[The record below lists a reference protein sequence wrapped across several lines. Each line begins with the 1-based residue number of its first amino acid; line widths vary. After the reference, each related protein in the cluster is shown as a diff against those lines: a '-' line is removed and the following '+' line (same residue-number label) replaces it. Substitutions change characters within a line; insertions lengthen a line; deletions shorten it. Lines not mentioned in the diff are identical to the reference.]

1 MVSPQSFSEVLAK
14 LTDVKQSGD
23 IWTAPCPLPGHKTPA
38 GHLTLKDGGDK
49 ALITC
54 QGGRH
59 IYSDYCQAWGYGN
72 LTYSHNGNNPN
83 TASQTM
89 KPAEGSKQK
98 TPVKSLTASFSY
110 EYEKGKEAYQIRR
123 FDLSDGNKTFE
134 AWHKDRKYIPG
145 MGEYKGKPILYHL
158 PEIPAWVAADKTIH
172 LPEGEKKVDEI
183 ITRGGAAT
191 TSPFGAGKNKW
202 HPEFSETLRGA
213 NVAILP
219 DKDKPGHE
227 FAQDKARSLYGI
239 AKSVKILELPGL
251 PEKGDI
257 VDWFKIKN
265 NTFELLKQLASAAP
279 EYVPSP
285 HTASIL
291 PVIRKYPYTD
301 LGNAERLYYKYGDIF
316 RWVTERRLFIV
327 WNSQAWIYDTADHTQ
342 LNKLAKST
350 VRDIPKEAMPNMSK
364 DDYKAL
370 MQFAIECENQ
380 NRLKAMIESVKS
392 EGNITISINELNRNP
407 YLFNCRNATI
417 DLHTGMARPH
427 SKDDLITIVAP
438 VDYVFDAKCPKW
450 DSFLNLIQDNNPDM
464 IKYLN
469 KLSGYC
475 LTGDTKT
482 DVIPFCYG
490 IGGNGKSTYWAVQ
503 RDYIMGE
510 YAYEVD
516 PDVFLNSGQ
525 RFKDSGQREELA
537 NLYGKRLV
545 TATEIQKNSQ
555 LTINLLKAIS
565 GGEAIHG
572 DRKYERG
579 ITYKPRFKVILSG
592 NNEPIIK
599 DTSNGAWRR
608 LKKLPF
614 NVTIPNPIDG
624 FEDTFRDE
632 LPGILNW
639 LIRGCLLWQSE
650 GLKDPEEVV
659 NATAEY
665 RKNQD
670 IIAQVLDDC
679 FVLEPGVILAKKDFK
694 TVYLNWCTENSVKPV
709 GDKELKQR
717 LIMLNVKDGVNTAGT
732 VRVWKDI
739 RLKTPSDNLTASDG
753 KNLTLSP
760 TKGILEKSYEVPVSS
775 CQTGSNS
782 DSRLE
787 NSDILSVQ
795 KAIDIWHSEGAPVIH
810 LGPGENCFDLVELLS
825 RSGISAEHLEAVRA
839 WLQGHTK

>member
-1 MVSPQSFSEVLAK
+1 MANPQNFSEILAK
-14 LTDVKQSGD
+14 LPDAKQSGAT
-23 IWTAPCPLPGHKTPA
+23 WVASCPLPGHKTPA
-38 GHLTLKDGGDK
+38 GHLNLKDCGDK

-59 IYSDYCQAWGYGN
+59 TYTDFCKAWGYDS
-72 LTYSHNGNNPN
+72 LTYSHNGSRPVLR
-83 TASQTM
+83 ASS
-89 KPAEGSKQK
+89 PQK
-98 TPVKSLTASFSY
+98 HCVAMFSY
-110 EYEKGKEAYQIRR
+110 DDEKGKEAYQIRR
-123 FDLSDGNKTFE
+123 FDLGNGDKTFE
-134 AWHKDRKYIPG
+134 AWHKDGRYIPG
-145 MGEYKGKPILYHL
+145 MGDYKGRPILYHL
-158 PEIPAWVAADKTIH
+158 PGISGWVATGKTIY
-172 LPEGEKKVDEI
+172 LPEGEKKADEI
-183 ITRGGAAT
+183 IAKGGAAT

-213 NVAILP
+213 DVVILP
-219 DKDKPGHE
+219 DNDKPGHE
-227 FAQDKARSLYGI
+227 FAESKASSLYGV
-239 AKSVKILELPGL
+239 AKSVKMLELPGL
-251 PEKGDI
+251 QEKGDVI
-257 VDWFKIKN
+257 DWFRANN
-265 NTFELLKQLASAAP
+265 NTFALLEKLASTAP

-285 HTASIL
+285 NTSIL
-291 PVIRKYPYTD
+291 PGIRKYPYTD
-301 LGNAERLYYKYGDIF
+301 LGNAERLYDKYGEIF

-327 WNSQAWIYDTADHTQ
+327 WNSQAWVYDTADHTQ
-342 LNKLAKST
+342 LNKLAKFT
-350 VRDIPKEAMPNMSK
+350 VRDIPKEATPNMSK
-364 DDYKAL
+364 DDYKKL

-392 EGNITISINELNRNP
+392 EGNITISINELDKDL
-407 YLFNCRNATI
+407 YLFNCRNVTI
-417 DLHTGMARPH
+417 DLHTGVARPH

-438 VDYVFDAKCPKW
+438 IDYVSDAKCPKW
-450 DSFLNLIQDNNPDM
+450 DSFLNLIFANNPNL

-475 LTGDTKT
+475 MTGDTKT

-516 PDVFLNSGQ
+516 PDVFLISSQ

-545 TATEIQKNSQ
+545 TATEIPKNRQ

-579 ITYKPRFKVILSG
+579 ITYKPTFKVILSG

-608 LKKLPF
+608 LKKIPF
-614 NVTIPNPIDG
+614 NITIPNPIDCY
-624 FEDTFRDE
+624 EETFKDE

-665 RKNQD
+665 RKGQD
-670 IIAQVLDDC
+670 IIAQVLDDS
-679 FVLEPGVILAKKDFK
+679 FILEPDAEITKKDFK

-717 LIMLNVKDGVNTAGT
+717 LISLKVRDGINSAGT
-732 VRVWKDI
+732 ARVWKDI
-739 RLKTPSDNLTASDG
+739 RLRTPSDNLTASDS
-753 KNLTLSP
+753 KNLKPSLV
-760 TKGILEKSYEVPVSS
+760 KENIEKSYAVPVSS

-782 DSRLE
+782 DRRLE
-787 NSDILSVQ
+787 NGNILPIE
-795 KAIDIWHSEGAPVIH
+795 KAIELWRSEGAPVIH
-810 LGPGENCFDLVELLS
+810 LGPGENCFDLGELLS
-825 RSGISAEHLEAVRA
+825 RPEISPEHLEAVKI
-839 WLQGHTK
+839 WLKEHIK